1 MATLEPVPEMADR
14 GWWHVCAEET
24 VEEPAGS
31 GRMTTR
37 PAGIP
42 DWHQGWTATYIGD
55 GTVVVR
61 SPVPLV
67 GVDAL
72 DASSAAKLIA
82 AGEASTR
89 PHGRIRG
96 R

>member
-1 MATLEPVPEMADR
+1 MATLEPVPEAADR
-14 GWWHVCAEET
+14 GFWYVCAEET
-24 VEEPAGS
+24 VEDPPGS
-31 GRMTTR
+31 GRVETR
-37 PAGIP
+37 PAGISVSSV
-42 DWHQGWTATYIGD
+42 GWTATYVGD

-67 GVDAL
+67 GMDAL
-72 DASSAAKLIA
+72 PESSAAKLIA
-82 AGEASTR
+82 AGEATR

>member
-1 MATLEPVPEMADR
+1 MATIEPVPELADN
-14 GWWHVCAEET
+14 GYWYVCQAET

-42 DWHQGWTATYIGD
+42 AHHSGWTATYIVD

-67 GVDAL
+67 GMNAL
-72 DASSAAKLIA
+72 NESSAAKLIA
-82 AGEASTR
+82 AGEATR
-89 PHGRIRG
+89 PFGRIGG

>member
-1 MATLEPVPEMADR
+1 MATVEPVAELADR
-14 GWWHVCAEET
+14 GYWYVVPEET

-31 GRMTTR
+31 GRMVTR

-42 DWHQGWTATYIGD
+42 AHHQGWTATYIGD

-67 GVDAL
+67 GVDGL
-72 DASSAAKLIA
+72 MESSAAKLLA
-82 AGEASTR
+82 AGEATR
-89 PHGRIRG
+89 PYGRIMG

>member
-1 MATLEPVPEMADR
+1 VATLEPVAELADR
-14 GWWHVCAEET
+14 GYWYVCAEET

-42 DWHQGWTATYIGD
+42 SWHSGWTATYIGD

-61 SPVPLV
+61 SPVPLT

-72 DASSAAKLIA
+72 PESSAAKLLA
-82 AGEASTR
+82 AGEATR
-89 PHGRIRG
+89 PYGRIRG
-96 R
+96 Q